1 MTGEMETTA
10 VLAWHG
16 TRADGTTN
24 HLTVKEEL
32 GVKTYL
38 NGEVILCQN
47 ALHGSIK
54 AIDMLFY
61 SPGLWVKRTLHEGVV
76 IQEPDKIGS
85 SQRTVIAEA
94 DATQLVTE
102 WGFWCADRAV
112 RINAVAA
119 LRRVGMEAEAEKLAQ
134 LAEIIDRKSANAAV
148 DVAANVARTARAANV
163 AAAVNNS
170 VADVVNGAARVAAD
184 AAYIAGYVATRIAHP
199 ANVAYVTARVAD
211 VFTGAITVAAEVA
224 ASAAYAAYVT
234 AIAAYGVAGAIHVDY
249 VTVRIDETDFI
260 NAELERRLFTLMGIT
275 ETEGIK

>member
-32 GVKTYL
+32 GVKYRL
-38 NGEVILCQN
+38 EGEVILCQN

-54 AIDMLFY
+54 AIDILFY
-61 SPGLWVKRTLHEGVV
+61 SPGLWVKRTLHEGIV

-94 DATQLVTE
+94 DATQLVIE
-102 WGFWCADRAV
+102 WGFWCADRVV
-112 RINAVAA
+112 RIHAVAA

-134 LAEIIDRKSANAAV
+134 LMEITDKESAIVAV
-148 DVAANVARTARAANV
+148 DVAVDVARTVHAANV
-163 AAAVNNS
+163 AAAVNNGA
-170 VADVVNGAARVAAD
+170 ADVVNGVARVAAA
-184 AAYIAGYVATRIAHP
+184 AAYVAGYVAGYVATRIVHP
-199 ANVAYVTARVAD
+199 ANVAYVTARVID
-211 VFTGAITVAAEVA
+211 VFTGAITVAA
-224 ASAAYAAYVT
+224 
-234 AIAAYGVAGAIHVDY
+234 
-249 VTVRIDETDFI
+249 RIDEPEFI

>member
-1 MTGEMETTA
+1 MTSETETTA

-54 AIDMLFY
+54 AIDMLRY
-61 SPGLWVKRTLHEGVV
+61 SGGLWIKRTLHEGVV

-94 DATQLVTE
+94 DATQLVIE

-112 RINAVAA
+112 RIHAVAA
-119 LRRVGMEAEAEKLAQ
+119 LRRVGMEAQAVTLAQ
-134 LAEIIDRKSANAAV
+134 LAEIVDEKSAIVAV
-148 DVAANVARTARAANV
+148 NVAADVARTVHAARAARAAR
-163 AAAVNNS
+163 AAAY
-170 VADVVNGAARVAAD
+170 AAD
-184 AAYIAGYVATRIAHP
+184 AAALAAGDAAYVAGYAATRIVHP
-199 ANVAYVTARVAD
+199 ANVAD
-211 VFTGAITVAAEVA
+211 VFTGAITVAD
-224 ASAAYAAYVT
+224 YAAYV
-234 AIAAYGVAGAIHVDY
+234 AHVADYGVAGAIHVDY
-249 VTVRIDETDFI
+249 VTARIDETDFI
-260 NAELERRLFTLMGIT
+260 NAELERRLFTLMGILL
-275 ETEGIK
+275 ERN